1 MYHVTDISLIQ
12 RPHGSL
18 WINLSPRFC
27 SNEEPH
33 DLIYFLLIAVKLG
46 GTPWTYDRGIAG
58 AKGTGNK
65 QNHGILQSS

>member
-1 MYHVTDISLIQ
+1 MVLC
-12 RPHGSL
+12 GSFYRL
-18 WINLSPRFC
+18 VSVQTRK
-27 SNEEPH
+27 PH
-33 DLIYFLLIAVKLG
+33 DLIYFLSIAVKLG